1 MTESYHQ
8 ACVGTRSEA
17 ACVHCI
23 ARKRKPISRPCYYVN
38 AGWSSLVA
46 RWAHNPKVE
55 GSNPSPATNFLNWL
69 RFLPRAAQRVPSAVK
84 SNSRA
89 VSLSQPLTDV
99 LQKASLFSALS
110 HAELEALAKR
120 AVVRSFEAGQTL
132 FSEGDP
138 CLGLYVVAKG
148 TSAPRLGLLPR
159 PLND

>member
-55 GSNPSPATNFLNWL
+55 GSNPSPATNY
-69 RFLPRAAQRVPSAVK
+69 RH
-84 SNSRA
+84 
-89 VSLSQPLTDV
+89 
-99 LQKASLFSALS
+99 KASAII
-110 HAELEALAKR
+110 AKAFFIYGR
-120 AVVRSFEAGQTL
+120 QCAHT
-132 FSEGDP
+132 
-138 CLGLYVVAKG
+138 
-148 TSAPRLGLLPR
+148 R
-159 PLND
+159 PDC